1 MTLLKDSITAALEN
15 RPIRDSLSDELSIHV
30 NRMVIT
36 SIFNLGTAGEG
47 LIHYGGRHLGS
58 TLVERGEVH
67 GETVEAVLA
76 ELIAVLNKLKLG
88 NITLVEAEGD
98 SAKVQFE
105 DCHFCKGLPVI
116 GRGVCFYDSG
126 ILVGAL
132 QKALGREFK
141 AEETKCHC
149 KGDKMCLHEISGI

>member
-1 MTLLKDSITAALEN
+1 M
-15 RPIRDSLSDELSIHV
+15 
-30 NRMVIT
+30 
-36 SIFNLGTAGEG
+36 
-47 LIHYGGRHLGS
+47 Y
-58 TLVERGEVH
+58 
-67 GETVEAVLA
+67 GETLEAVLA

-105 DCHFCKGLPVI
+105 DCYFCKGLPVI
-116 GRGVCFYDSG
+116 DRGVCFYDSG
-126 ILVGAL
+126 IFVGAL

-141 AEETKCHC
+141 VEETKCHC